1 MLIAGAYVP
10 IDRSHGVVVE
20 PRALV
25 VVRGVYCITE
35 GKKSKRRSG
44 CQRLRGGLWR
54 PVAASV
60 DLLGVRLNN
69 PTPARVPGA

>member
-35 GKKSKRRSG
+35 RKKSKRRSG

-54 PVAASV
+54 PSV